1 MSSVVTTPRETT
13 RLLIA
18 EPGKM
23 TLKAEA
29 LRELKSG
36 EFMVETLYSGVS
48 AGTELTFFTGT
59 NPKAHELFDPE
70 LRVFRPARDG
80 EHLTD
85 EYPVLQGGLEVGRV
99 VASETEKVPVGTL
112 ISGVYGHQSAHIL
125 HEDDYYIVLPD
136 NLDPV
141 LGIFVAKMG
150 PICANGTL
158 FAADDLQRERL
169 VTLRGGLAGQR
180 VLVYGAGVVGLLS
193 GLLAKWA
200 GASDVVIVDSIQ
212 ERLNA
217 AGKLGLTPLKAAP
230 NLPGILKQRWTSDNP
245 LDRGADYV
253 FQCTGS
259 DQLLSQAFEVLR
271 EQGTVVDLG
280 FYQTGAANV
289 QLGREFHHNNL
300 RHICAQIGTQPRHQ
314 QPRWN
319 RRALAMETIQFLQ
332 EYGPGIREYVITHL
346 VGFDTAQSVYNHL
359 QQRDPSIMQVVL
371 QPRA

>member
-1 MSSVVTTPRETT
+1 MTSVVSTPQQST

-23 TLKAEA
+23 AVQA
-29 LRELKSG
+29 APLRDLGPG
-36 EFMVETLYSGVS
+36 EFLAETLYSGVS
-48 AGTELTFFTGT
+48 AGTELTFFNGT
-59 NPKAHELFDPE
+59 NPKAHELFDPD
-70 LRVFRPARDG
+70 LRVFRPARNG

-99 VASETEKVPVGTL
+99 VASQSTKVPTGTL

-125 HEDDYYIVLPD
+125 HEADYYIVLPD

-180 VLVYGAGVVGLLS
+180 VLVYGAGIVGLLS

-200 GASDVVIVDSIQ
+200 GASDVVIVDGIQ
-212 ERLNA
+212 ERLDA
-217 AGKLGLTPLKAAP
+217 ATKLGLTPLKAAAD
-230 NLPGILKQRWTSDNP
+230 LPGGLKQRWTSDNP
-245 LDRGADYV
+245 LNRGADYV

-271 EQGTVVDLG
+271 EQGTVIDLG
-280 FYQTGAANV
+280 FYQSGAANV
-289 QLGREFHHNNL
+289 HLGREFHHNNL

-332 EYGPGIREYVITHL
+332 EYGPGIREHVITHL
-346 VGFDTAQSVYNHL
+346 VGFDQAQSVYDRM
-359 QQRDPSIMQVVL
+359 QQRDPALLQVVL
-371 QPRA
+371 QPT